1 MKKRLLRLIP
11 AALALAALWGCA
23 AGGGGPEDGAYRIWF
38 SALDDRSAR
47 VAVGYELRQ
56 LPEDQPPVEALMEEL
71 LTGPEGQELTSPFPT
86 GARLL
91 GWSLEAGEL
100 HLDLS
105 GQYGGLTGV
114 DLTVA
119 DACLALTLCQAP
131 GVESVYVTVE
141 GGEVPY
147 RPIQQVGR
155 SDILFPTDRA
165 PEETAQAT
173 RDPEAQDDA

>member
-56 LPEDQPPVEALMEEL
+56 LPEDLPPVEALMDEL
-71 LTGPEGQELTSPFPT
+71 LAGPEGQELTSPFPT

-91 GWSLEAGEL
+91 DWSLEAGEL
-100 HLDLS
+100 RLDLS
-105 GQYGGLTGV
+105 EQYGGLTGV

-119 DACLALTLCQAP
+119 DACLALTLCQIP
-131 GVESVYVTVE
+131 DVETVYVTVE
-141 GGEVPY
+141 GSEIPY
-147 RPIQQVGR
+147 RPIQRLTLEDVLLSAGQESPSPASP
-155 SDILFPTDRA
+155 SDPA
-165 PEETAQAT
+165 N
-173 RDPEAQDDA
+173 